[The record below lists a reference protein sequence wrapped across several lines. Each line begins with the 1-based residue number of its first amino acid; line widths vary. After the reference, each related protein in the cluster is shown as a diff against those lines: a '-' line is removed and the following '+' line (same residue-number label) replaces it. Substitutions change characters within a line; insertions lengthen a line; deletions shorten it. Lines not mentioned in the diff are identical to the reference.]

1 MDSLQE
7 HISNILAIIPEKPGC
22 YQYFDEKGNIIYV
35 GKAKNL
41 KRRVSSYFNK
51 IHDSIKT
58 RVLVKQIRDI
68 KYIVVDNEEDAFLL
82 ENSLIKQYQPRYNV
96 LLKDDKSY
104 PCITIRNEHF
114 PRVFLTR
121 QLIKDGSKYFGPYSS
136 VQTAKIILEL
146 IREIYPIRTCK
157 LPLTP
162 ERIEEK
168 KYSVCL
174 QYHIKRC
181 SGPCVGLQKE
191 KDYLESIKNIEKI
204 LNGNTQEVLN
214 VLKKNMDQ
222 LCTELRFEE
231 AQKLKEQY
239 VLIENYQ
246 SKSLVVNSIYSDI
259 DVFGYDENEKSSY
272 INYLHIY
279 KGAIIKGYTI
289 EYQKRLDESKEELL
303 GMGIIELRKR
313 FESTSKE
320 VIVPFLPDIHL
331 GETVVF
337 IVPQRG
343 EKKKLLALSQRN
355 VKEYK
360 TQLMKRNDKLN
371 PEQRSTRILK
381 TLQKDLQLKELPIQI
396 ECFDNSNIQ
405 GTNPVAA
412 CVVFQH
418 AKPAKKEYRH
428 FNIKT
433 VTGPDDFSS
442 MREIIFRRY
451 KRLLDEK
458 QPLPNLI
465 IIDGGKGQLNAATEA
480 LASLSLSEVIPIIGI
495 AKRLEEIYFP
505 GDPIPL
511 YLDKNSES
519 LKLIQQLRDEAHRF
533 GITHHRKK
541 RSKQQIESELD
552 NIKGIGE
559 KTKKVLLQHYKSVKR
574 IKDSTFE
581 ELSQL
586 IGEAKASLIVTGLKS
601 KQEYNEN
608 GNSAS

>member
-1 MDSLQE
+1 MKHSDE
-7 HISNILAIIPEKPGC
+7 HIHNILSIIPEKPGC
-22 YQYFDEKGNIIYV
+22 YQYFDERGTIIYV

-41 KRRVSSYFNK
+41 KKRVSSYFNK
-51 IHDSIKT
+51 IHDSVKT
-58 RVLVKQIRDI
+58 RVLVRQIRDI

-104 PCITIRNEHF
+104 PCITIRKEPF

-121 QLIKDGSKYFGPYSS
+121 QLIRDGSKYFGPYPS
-136 VQTAKIILEL
+136 VQTAKIVLEL
-146 IREIYPIRTCK
+146 IREIYPLRTCK
-157 LPLTP
+157 LPLSK
-162 ERIEEK
+162 ERIAEGR
-168 KYSVCL
+168 YSVCL

-181 SGPCVGLQKE
+181 MGPCIGLQDE
-191 KDYLESIKNIEKI
+191 EDYLDNIKNIEKI
-204 LNGNTQEVLN
+204 LGGNTQEVLN
-214 VLKKNMDQ
+214 ILKDKMEK
-222 LCTELRFEE
+222 LSAELRFEE
-231 AQKLKEQY
+231 AQQLKNQY

-246 SKSLVVNSIYSDI
+246 SKSLVANSIYSNI
-259 DVFGYDENEKSSY
+259 DVFGYEETEKSAY
-272 INYLHIY
+272 INYLHIN
-279 KGAIIKGYTI
+279 KGAITRGYTI
-289 EYQKRLDESKEELL
+289 EYQKKLEESKEELL

-313 FESTSKE
+313 FESNAKE
-320 VIVPFLPDIHL
+320 IIVPFIPDVYL
-331 GETVVF
+331 GEDKIFT
-337 IVPQRG
+337 VPQRG
-343 EKKKLLALSQRN
+343 EKKNLLALSQRN

-360 TQLMKRNDKLN
+360 VQLLKRNDKLN
-371 PEQRSTRILK
+371 PEQRSTRILS

-428 FNIKT
+428 FDIKT
-433 VTGPDDFSS
+433 VVGPDDFSS
-442 MREIIFRRY
+442 MREIVFRRY
-451 KRLLDEK
+451 KRLLDENRT
-458 QPLPNLI
+458 LPNLI
-465 IIDGGKGQLNAATEA
+465 IIDGGKGQLSAAVEA
-480 LASLSLSEVIPIIGI
+480 LEELSLTKKIPVIGI

-552 NIKGIGE
+552 KIKGIGE
-559 KTKKVLLQHYKSVKR
+559 KSKNVLLKHYKSVKR
-574 IKDSTFE
+574 IKEAPED
-581 ELSQL
+581 ELIALIGNSKAQL
-586 IGEAKASLIVTGLKS
+586 IIENLK
-601 KQEYNEN
+601 EN
-608 GNSAS
+608 NQL